1 MSLLVY
7 KNEIDSLPK
16 GWKKNRNKNMVVVF
30 IPNTTVAEKFC
41 KGQIF
46 GVKYDT
52 SGVAFLVALDK
63 YFKDVRALLLSFTF
77 HNTGG
82 SVAEDEEDFVKSRTC

>member
-1 MSLLVY
+1 M
-7 KNEIDSLPK
+7 
-16 GWKKNRNKNMVVVF
+16 F

-63 YFKDVRALLLSFTF
+63 YFKDVRARPAFLDTF

-82 SVAEDEEDFVKSRTC
+82 SVADEEDFVKSRTC